1 MPNWSYNRLSISAS
15 KKAMAEFY
23 SEAIKDGTF
32 QMSNIFPMPEK
43 IKNTVSPSSS
53 AKGKKWMN
61 EDAVSANREGEIS
74 KLLGEEPTGL
84 IPCENNTPEKCDAL
98 IKEYGADNWYDWN
111 IAAYGTKWDLQAM
124 QDFDMGDTEFFIC
137 FNTAWVPPMRFFER
151 LQKRFP
157 DIDISLVFEI
167 EGDDICGKAY
177 TERSE
182 DDVWLEVEESEI
194 LCHSAD
200 GRPIFFDGDVWCYED
215 TGEECEELCWIN
227 PFDQK

>member
-15 KKAMAEFY
+15 KKAMTEFY

-74 KLLGEEPTGL
+74 KLLGEEPAGL

-124 QDFDMGDTEFFIC
+124 QDFDMGETEFFIN
-137 FNTAWVPPMRFFER
+137 FNTAWAPPMRFFER
-151 LQKRFP
+151 LQRRFP

-182 DDVWLEVEESEI
+182 DDVWLEVEESEMV
-194 LCHSAD
+194 CHSTD
-200 GRPIFFDGDVWCYED
+200 GRPIFFDGDVWNYED
-215 TGEECEELCWIN
+215 TGEECEDLCWIN